1 MILDIDL
8 GTELIRRALM
18 LVLIVSAP
26 VLVCGLIVGVA
37 ASLLQAVTQIQEQ
50 TLSLVPKIAVT
61 LVVGFVTLPWIGQ
74 HLMDFAREIF
84 SQGLVP

>member
-50 TLSLVPKIAVT
+50 TLSLVPKIAAT
-61 LVVGFVTLPWIGQ
+61 FVVGVVTLPWIGQ